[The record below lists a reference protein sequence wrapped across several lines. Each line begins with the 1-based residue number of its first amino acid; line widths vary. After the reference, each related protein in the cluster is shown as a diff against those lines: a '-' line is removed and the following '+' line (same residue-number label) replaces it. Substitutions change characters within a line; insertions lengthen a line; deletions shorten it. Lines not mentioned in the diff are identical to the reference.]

1 MATYKVKSGDTLMD
15 VCYNTTGSLR
25 AINDIMNANG
35 FDTYTP
41 QLEAGRIIEVPDV
54 VYNSEAVSVAD
65 ARPFNSASLPFDNL
79 NTQMEQ
85 LEFMLGDV
93 GSIIY
98 TFDGSKI
105 AGKYLSLNANN
116 TNEGYVN
123 WGDGTPVEYI
133 KTDGLFGHNYA
144 AGTTGEVVVT
154 FLGTSQYF
162 GNVLR
167 DSGLEVFKEA
177 LIKVDLT
184 NADAACPSGMWNNGF
199 YKCVYLTEVV
209 GSFTG
214 KPNIKSCNS
223 MFMNCWRLASVPPQM
238 FRGCPRLDDAGLCFM
253 FTNLISTGD
262 YMFADCPKLRDVHQA
277 FSTTRIPSAVGAFQ
291 NCPTLT
297 SLVNLFTDC
306 NSLTDVTDVF
316 KGCANVQLALRVF
329 QNCAVLN
336 PPVNVFDD
344 CKKAYSFKECYNNLP
359 AATNESPYTV
369 VNGQKVHL
377 WERTPELGFALP
389 IQYDFCFT
397 NSPHFADYA
406 NIPEAWGGPP
416 KTENNVKLRC
426 WPMMAQIVADP
437 TTMMGVVYLNGEIL
451 GYNVVEKDT
460 SNRLVMDLPL
470 PTAITSVAGL
480 YVVFYSEDDAIIGG
494 SLALAD
500 NVAAPTE
507 GAIYETYYNAGYGD
521 NLPSIY
527 PVFAPNNDLTPG
539 IINSYF
545 QPTYNVHIPSL
556 GDFEV
561 LGSEDVSDAV
571 EITLQITE
579 LGWSYYLS
587 SGSDLWINMQQKL
600 ETEHGISLSALDE
613 DGCTLTLSVAI
624 EGYVMTAPTIE
635 FNTMRGSIMPIL
647 DFTYVPP
654 PITKRTVTAV
664 IYSHDIPHGKVAS
677 GTLRYLD
684 SNGTYQELSFT
695 NAAGL
700 DPIRVPI
707 TEATVAK
714 FTLSLKNV
722 VISTGG
728 ECASVG
734 YVIAAGT
741 TDIDRAFYPDP
752 I

>member
-54 VYNSEAVSVAD
+54 VYNSEAVEVANN
-65 ARPFNSASLPFDNL
+65 RPFNSVSIPYSDLQK
-79 NTQMEQ
+79 QMEM

-116 TNEGYVN
+116 NNEVYVN

-133 KTDGLFGHNYA
+133 KNNAPFGHNYA
-144 AGTTGEVVVT
+144 AGITGEIVVT
-154 FLGTSQYF
+154 FVGTSGQF
-162 GNVLR
+162 FLGGKDNDQR
-167 DSGLEVFKEA
+167 TFKEA

-184 NADAACPSGMWNNGF
+184 DADAACPSGRWNNAF
-199 YKCVYLTEVV
+199 FKCWYLTEVV
-209 GSFTG
+209 GSFAG
-214 KPNIKSCNS
+214 KPNILTCNA
-223 MFMNCWRLASVPPQM
+223 MFMNCWRLASVPLQM
-238 FRGCPRLDDAGLCFM
+238 FRGCPRLDDAGSCFQVAY
-253 FTNLISTGD
+253 LIPPVD
-262 YMFADCPKLRDVHQA
+262 YMFADCLKLRDVHQA
-277 FSTTRIPSAVGAFQ
+277 FSGARIRSAVGAFQ

-297 SLVNLFTDC
+297 SVVNLFTDC
-306 NSLTDVTDVF
+306 KSLTDVTDIF
-316 KGCANVQLALRVF
+316 KGCTNIKRASRVF
-329 QNCAVLN
+329 RDCAVLN

-344 CKKAYSFKECYNNLP
+344 CKKIYDFKEGLNNLP

-369 VNGQKVHL
+369 VNGQKIHL

-389 IQYDFCFT
+389 TQYDLCFT
-397 NSPHFADYA
+397 DSPNFADYA

-426 WPMMAQIVADP
+426 WPMMAKIVADP
-437 TTMMGVVYLNGEIL
+437 TTMVCVVYLNGDIL

-460 SNRLVMDLPL
+460 SGRLVVNLQL
-470 PTAITSVAGL
+470 PTSITSVAGL
-480 YVVFYSEDDAIIGG
+480 YVVFYSESDAIIGG
-494 SLALAD
+494 SMALGD

-521 NLPSIY
+521 NQPSIY

-561 LGSEDVSDAV
+561 VGSEDVADVV

-587 SGSDLWINMQQKL
+587 SGSDLWIDMQQKL
-600 ETEHGISLSALDE
+600 ETEHGIDLSALAE
-613 DGCTLTLSVAI
+613 EGCTLALSVAI
-624 EGYVMTAPTIE
+624 EGYVLTAPAIK

-647 DFTYVPP
+647 DFTYVP
-654 PITKRTVTAV
+654 
-664 IYSHDIPHGKVAS
+664 
-677 GTLRYLD
+677 
-684 SNGTYQELSFT
+684 
-695 NAAGL
+695 
-700 DPIRVPI
+700 
-707 TEATVAK
+707 
-714 FTLSLKNV
+714 
-722 VISTGG
+722 
-728 ECASVG
+728 
-734 YVIAAGT
+734 
-741 TDIDRAFYPDP
+741 
-752 I
+752 

>member
-79 NTQMEQ
+79 SMQMEQ
-85 LEFMLGDV
+85 LEFMLVNV

-116 TNEGYVN
+116 NNEGCVN

-133 KTDGLFGHNYA
+133 KNNATFGHNYA
-144 AGTTGEVVVT
+144 AGITGEIVVT
-154 FLGTSQYF
+154 FAGTSGQF
-162 GNVLR
+162 FLGPKDDDQR
-167 DSGLEVFKEA
+167 TFKEA

-184 NADAACPSGMWNNGF
+184 NADAACPSGLWHNAF
-199 YKCVYLTEVV
+199 FKCWYLTEVV
-209 GSFTG
+209 GSFAG
-214 KPNIKSCNS
+214 KPNILTCNA

-238 FRGCPRLDDAGLCFM
+238 FRGCPRLDDAGSCFQVAY
-253 FTNLISTGD
+253 LIPPGD
-262 YMFADCPKLRDVHQA
+262 YMFADCLKLRDVQYA
-277 FSTTRIPSAVGAFQ
+277 FSGAFIRSAVGAFQ

-297 SLVNLFTDC
+297 SVVNLFTDC
-306 NSLTDVTDVF
+306 KSLTDVTDIF
-316 KGCANVQLALRVF
+316 KGCTNIQLASRVF
-329 QNCAVLN
+329 RNCAVLN

-344 CKKAYSFKECYNNLP
+344 CKKIYAFKEGLNNLP

-369 VNGQKVHL
+369 VNGQKIHL

-389 IQYDFCFT
+389 TQYDLCFT
-397 NSPHFADYA
+397 DSPNFADYP

-426 WPMMAQIVADP
+426 WPMMAKIVADP
-437 TTMMGVVYLNGEIL
+437 TTMAGIVYLNGEIL
-451 GYNVVEKDT
+451 GYNIVEKDT
-460 SNRLVMDLPL
+460 SGRLVVNLPL
-470 PTAITSVAGL
+470 PTSITSVAGL
-480 YVVFYSEDDAIIGG
+480 YVVFYSEDDAVIGG

-507 GAIYETYYNAGYGD
+507 GAVYETYYNASYGN

-539 IINSYF
+539 IINAYF

-556 GDFEV
+556 GGFEV
-561 LGSEDVSDAV
+561 VGSENVADAV

-587 SGSDLWINMQQKL
+587 SGSDLWIDMQQKL
-600 ETEHGISLSALDE
+600 ETEHGISLSALAE
-613 DGCTLTLSVAI
+613 EGCTLALSVAI
-624 EGYVMTAPTIE
+624 EGYVLTAPAIK

-647 DFTYVPP
+647 DFTYVP
-654 PITKRTVTAV
+654 
-664 IYSHDIPHGKVAS
+664 
-677 GTLRYLD
+677 
-684 SNGTYQELSFT
+684 
-695 NAAGL
+695 
-700 DPIRVPI
+700 
-707 TEATVAK
+707 
-714 FTLSLKNV
+714 
-722 VISTGG
+722 
-728 ECASVG
+728 
-734 YVIAAGT
+734 
-741 TDIDRAFYPDP
+741 
-752 I
+752 

>member
-79 NTQMEQ
+79 SMRMEQ

-98 TFDGSKI
+98 TFDGSKL
-105 AGKYLSLNANN
+105 AGKSLKLNAKSDIDA
-116 TNEGYVN
+116 YIN
-123 WGDGTPVEYI
+123 WGDGTPLERV
-133 KTDGLFGHNYA
+133 KQTDPPTHNYA
-144 AGTTGEVVVT
+144 AGTKGEIVVT
-154 FLGTSQYF
+154 FTGTSGGGF
-162 GNVLR
+162 AIALNATKT
-167 DSGLEVFKEA
+167 VFQEA
-177 LIKVDLT
+177 LLKVDLT
-184 NADAACPSGMWNNGF
+184 NADAACPNGNWIGGF
-199 YKCVYLTEVV
+199 FSCTYLTNVV
-209 GSFTG
+209 GSFAG
-214 KPNIKSCNS
+214 KPNIKNINS
-223 MFMNCWRLASVPPQM
+223 IFSSTWRLVDIPPQM
-238 FRGCPRLDDAGLCFM
+238 FRGCP
-253 FTNLISTGD
+253 NLKDVTAAFIYSRRIRNVD
-262 YMFADCPKLRDVHQA
+262 YIFADCPKLIEVPQA
-277 FSTTRIPSAVGAFQ
+277 LAFMNILSAVSAFE
-291 NCPTLT
+291 NCT
-297 SLVNLFTDC
+297 SIKSVPDLFANC
-306 NSLTDVTDVF
+306 EKLTDVTNVF
-316 KGCANVQLALRVF
+316 KGCTNIELAPRVF

-344 CKKAYSFKECYNNLP
+344 CKKAYNFNKCYNNLP

-369 VNGQKVHL
+369 VNGQKIHL

-389 IQYDFCFT
+389 TQYDLCFAD
-397 NSPHFADYA
+397 SPNFADYA

-437 TTMMGVVYLNGEIL
+437 TTMVGVVYLNGEIL

-460 SNRLVMDLPL
+460 SGRLVVNLQI
-470 PTAITSVAGL
+470 PTSITSVAGL
-480 YVVFYSEDDAIIGG
+480 YVVFYSERDAIIGG
-494 SLALAD
+494 SMALGD

-521 NLPSIY
+521 NQPSIY

-539 IINSYF
+539 IINSHF
-545 QPTYNVHIPSL
+545 QPTYNVHIPSR

-561 LGSEDVSDAV
+561 VGSDNVADVV

-587 SGSDLWINMQQKL
+587 SGSSLWIDMQQKL
-600 ETEHGISLSALDE
+600 EIDHGIDISALAE
-613 DGCTLTLSVAI
+613 EGCTLALSVAL
-624 EGYVMTAPTIE
+624 ENYVMTAPAIE

-647 DFTYVPP
+647 DFTYVP
-654 PITKRTVTAV
+654 
-664 IYSHDIPHGKVAS
+664 
-677 GTLRYLD
+677 
-684 SNGTYQELSFT
+684 
-695 NAAGL
+695 
-700 DPIRVPI
+700 
-707 TEATVAK
+707 
-714 FTLSLKNV
+714 
-722 VISTGG
+722 
-728 ECASVG
+728 
-734 YVIAAGT
+734 
-741 TDIDRAFYPDP
+741 
-752 I
+752 

>member
-79 NTQMEQ
+79 NQQMEQ
-85 LEFMLGDV
+85 LEFMLGDF

-98 TFDGSKI
+98 TFDGSKL
-105 AGKYLSLNANN
+105 AGKSLKLNANSDIDA
-116 TNEGYVN
+116 YIS
-123 WGDGTPVEYI
+123 WGDGTPLERV
-133 KTDGLFGHNYA
+133 KQTDPPTHNYA
-144 AGTTGEVVVT
+144 AGTKGEIVVT
-154 FLGTSQYF
+154 FTGTSGGGF
-162 GNVLR
+162 GIAFNTAT
-167 DSGLEVFKEA
+167 VFQEA
-177 LIKVDLT
+177 LLKVDLT
-184 NADAACPSGMWNNGF
+184 NADAACPNGNWVGGF
-199 YKCVYLTEVV
+199 FSCVYLTNVV
-209 GSFTG
+209 GSFAG
-214 KPNIKSCNS
+214 KPNIKNINYAFSS
-223 MFMNCWRLASVPPQM
+223 TWRLVDIPPQM
-238 FRGCPRLDDAGLCFM
+238 FRGCPNLKDVTAAFM
-253 FTNLISTGD
+253 YSRRIRNVD
-262 YMFADCPKLRDVHQA
+262 YIFADCPKLIEVQQA
-277 FSTTRIPSAVGAFQ
+277 LAFMNILSAVSAFE
-291 NCPTLT
+291 NCT
-297 SLVNLFTDC
+297 SIKSVPDLFTKC
-306 NSLTDVTDVF
+306 EKLTDVTNVF
-316 KGCANVQLALRVF
+316 KGCTNIELAPRVF

-344 CKKAYSFKECYNNLP
+344 CKKAYNFNKCYNNLP

-369 VNGQKVHL
+369 VNGQKIHL

-389 IQYDFCFT
+389 TQYDLCFAD
-397 NSPHFADYA
+397 SPNFADYA

-437 TTMMGVVYLNGEIL
+437 TTMVGVVYLNGEIL

-460 SNRLVMDLPL
+460 SGRLVVNLQI
-470 PTAITSVAGL
+470 PTSITSVAGL
-480 YVVFYSEDDAIIGG
+480 YVVFYSERDAIIGG
-494 SLALAD
+494 SMALGD

-521 NLPSIY
+521 NQPSIY

-539 IINSYF
+539 IINSHF

-561 LGSEDVSDAV
+561 VGSDNVADAV

-587 SGSDLWINMQQKL
+587 SGSSLWIDMQQKL
-600 ETEHGISLSALDE
+600 NLDHGIDLSALAE
-613 DGCTLTLSVAI
+613 EGCTLALSVAI
-624 EGYVMTAPTIE
+624 ENYVMTAPAIE

-647 DFTYVPP
+647 DFTYVP
-654 PITKRTVTAV
+654 
-664 IYSHDIPHGKVAS
+664 
-677 GTLRYLD
+677 
-684 SNGTYQELSFT
+684 
-695 NAAGL
+695 
-700 DPIRVPI
+700 
-707 TEATVAK
+707 
-714 FTLSLKNV
+714 
-722 VISTGG
+722 
-728 ECASVG
+728 
-734 YVIAAGT
+734 
-741 TDIDRAFYPDP
+741 
-752 I
+752 

>member
-1 MATYKVKSGDTLMD
+1 MD

-79 NTQMEQ
+79 STQMEQ

-105 AGKYLSLNANN
+105 AGKHLSLNADKN
-116 TNEGYVN
+116 NEGYVN

-154 FLGTSQYF
+154 FLGTSQHF
-162 GNVLR
+162 GNVLQ
-167 DSGLEVFKEA
+167 DSGLELLREA

-209 GSFTG
+209 GSFAG
-214 KPNIKSCNS
+214 KPNIKNCNA
-223 MFMNCWRLASVPPQM
+223 MFMNCWRLASIPPQM
-238 FRGCPRLDDAGLCFM
+238 FRGCP
-253 FTNLISTGD
+253 NLTEVTSAFELSYNIPNAD
-262 YMFADCPKLRDVHQA
+262 YMFADCPKLTQA
-277 FSTTRIPSAVGAFQ
+277 AYVFSHVTFPSAVSAFE
-291 NCPTLT
+291 NCTALK
-297 SLVNLFTDC
+297 SVVNLFVNC
-306 NSLTDVTDVF
+306 RLLTDVTNVF
-316 KGCANVQLALRVF
+316 KGCTNIQLALRVF

-397 NSPHFADYA
+397 NSPNFADYA

-437 TTMMGVVYLNGEIL
+437 TTMVGVVYLNGEIL

-460 SNRLVMDLPL
+460 SNRLVIDLSL

-480 YVVFYSEDDAIIGG
+480 YVVFYSENDAIIGG

-507 GAIYETYYNAGYGD
+507 GAIYETYYNAGHGD

-561 LGSEDVSDAV
+561 VGSESVSDAV

-587 SGSDLWINMQQKL
+587 SGSDLWIDMQQKL
-600 ETEHGISLSALDE
+600 ETEHSIPLSALAE

-624 EGYVMTAPTIE
+624 EGYVMTAPAIE
-635 FNTMRGSIMPIL
+635 VNTMRGSIMPIL
-647 DFTYVPP
+647 DFTYVP
-654 PITKRTVTAV
+654 
-664 IYSHDIPHGKVAS
+664 
-677 GTLRYLD
+677 
-684 SNGTYQELSFT
+684 
-695 NAAGL
+695 
-700 DPIRVPI
+700 
-707 TEATVAK
+707 
-714 FTLSLKNV
+714 
-722 VISTGG
+722 
-728 ECASVG
+728 
-734 YVIAAGT
+734 
-741 TDIDRAFYPDP
+741 
-752 I
+752 

>member
-79 NTQMEQ
+79 NQQMEQ

-98 TFDGSKI
+98 TFDGSKL
-105 AGKYLSLNANN
+105 AGNSLKLNAKSDIDA
-116 TNEGYVN
+116 YIS
-123 WGDGTPVEYI
+123 WGDGTPLERV
-133 KTDGLFGHNYA
+133 KQTDPPTHNYA
-144 AGTTGEVVVT
+144 AGTKGEIVVT
-154 FLGTSQYF
+154 FTGTSGGGF
-162 GNVLR
+162 EMTLNATR
-167 DSGLEVFKEA
+167 TVFQEA
-177 LIKVDLT
+177 LLKVDLT
-184 NADAACPSGMWNNGF
+184 NADAACPNGNWF
-199 YKCVYLTEVV
+199 GGFLSCIYLTNVV
-209 GSFTG
+209 GSFAG
-214 KPNIKSCNS
+214 KPNIKTANS
-223 MFMNCWRLASVPPQM
+223 MFISTWRLNTIPPQM
-238 FRGCPRLDDAGLCFM
+238 FRGCP
-253 FTNLISTGD
+253 NLEDVTSAFGFSYNIPNAD
-262 YMFADCPKLRDVHQA
+262 YMFADCPKLIEATQVFVSVR
-277 FSTTRIPSAVGAFQ
+277 FTSAVSAFE
-291 NCPTLT
+291 NCT
-297 SLVNLFTDC
+297 SLKSVSNLFFRCDR
-306 NSLTDVTDVF
+306 LTDVTNVF
-316 KGCANVQLALRVF
+316 KGCTNIKHAARVF
-329 QNCAVLN
+329 QDCAVLN

-344 CKKAYSFKECYNNLP
+344 CKKIYVFKEGLNNLP

-389 IQYDFCFT
+389 TQYDFCFT
-397 NSPHFADYA
+397 DSPNFADYA

-426 WPMMAQIVADP
+426 WPMMAQIVAD
-437 TTMMGVVYLNGEIL
+437 TTPIAGIVYLNGEIL
-451 GYNVVEKDT
+451 GYNIVEKDT
-460 SNRLVMDLPL
+460 SGRLVVNLPI
-470 PTAITSVAGL
+470 PTSITSVAGL
-480 YVVFYSEDDAIIGG
+480 YVVFYSESDAIIGG
-494 SLALAD
+494 SMALGD

-521 NLPSIY
+521 NQPSIY

-545 QPTYNVHIPSL
+545 QPTYNVHIPSM

-561 LGSEDVSDAV
+561 LGSEDVSDTV

-587 SGSDLWINMQQKL
+587 SGSDLWIDMQQKL
-600 ETEHGISLSALDE
+600 KTEHGIPLSALDE

-624 EGYVMTAPTIE
+624 ENYVMTAPAIE

-647 DFTYVPP
+647 DFTYVP
-654 PITKRTVTAV
+654 
-664 IYSHDIPHGKVAS
+664 
-677 GTLRYLD
+677 
-684 SNGTYQELSFT
+684 
-695 NAAGL
+695 
-700 DPIRVPI
+700 
-707 TEATVAK
+707 
-714 FTLSLKNV
+714 
-722 VISTGG
+722 
-728 ECASVG
+728 
-734 YVIAAGT
+734 
-741 TDIDRAFYPDP
+741 
-752 I
+752 

>member
-1 MATYKVKSGDTLMD
+1 MD

-79 NTQMEQ
+79 NQQMEQ
-85 LEFMLGDV
+85 LEFMLGDI

-105 AGKYLSLNANN
+105 AGKYLSLNADKD
-116 TNEGYVN
+116 NEGYVN
-123 WGDGTPVEYI
+123 WGDGTPIEHI

-154 FLGTSQYF
+154 FIGTSQHF
-162 GNVLR
+162 GSVLS
-167 DSGLEVFKEA
+167 DDGLKVFKEA

-184 NADAACPSGMWNNGF
+184 NADEACPSGMWNNGF
-199 YKCVYLTEVV
+199 YGCICLTEVV
-209 GSFTG
+209 GSFAG
-214 KPNIKSCNS
+214 KPNIKNCNA
-223 MFMNCWRLASVPPQM
+223 MFMNCWRLASIPPQM
-238 FRGCPRLDDAGLCFM
+238 FRGCPLLNNAGSCFQVAY
-253 FTNLISTGD
+253 LIPTGD
-262 YMFADCPKLRDVHQA
+262 YMFADCPKLMDVHQA
-277 FSTTRIPSAVGAFQ
+277 FSGARIRSAVGAFQ

-297 SLVNLFTDC
+297 SVVNLFTDC
-306 NSLTDVTDVF
+306 KSLTDVTDVL
-316 KGCANVQLALRVF
+316 KGCANIQLALRVF
-329 QNCAVLN
+329 QNCVVLN

-397 NSPHFADYA
+397 DSPNFADYA

-416 KTENNVKLRC
+416 KTENNVKIRC

-437 TTMMGVVYLNGEIL
+437 TTMIGVVYLNGEIL

-460 SNRLVMDLPL
+460 SNRLVIDLPL

-561 LGSEDVSDAV
+561 LGSEDVSDVV

-587 SGSDLWINMQQKL
+587 SGSSLWIDMQQKL
-600 ETEHGISLSALDE
+600 EIDHGIDLSALAE
-613 DGCTLTLSVAI
+613 EGCTLALSVAI
-624 EGYVMTAPTIE
+624 ENYVMTAPAIE

-647 DFTYVPP
+647 DFTYVP
-654 PITKRTVTAV
+654 
-664 IYSHDIPHGKVAS
+664 
-677 GTLRYLD
+677 
-684 SNGTYQELSFT
+684 
-695 NAAGL
+695 
-700 DPIRVPI
+700 
-707 TEATVAK
+707 
-714 FTLSLKNV
+714 
-722 VISTGG
+722 
-728 ECASVG
+728 
-734 YVIAAGT
+734 
-741 TDIDRAFYPDP
+741 
-752 I
+752 

>member
-79 NTQMEQ
+79 SMQMEQ

-105 AGKYLSLNANN
+105 AGKYLSLNADNN
-116 TNEGYVN
+116 NEGYVN

-154 FLGTSQYF
+154 FLGTSQHF
-162 GNVLR
+162 GNVLQ
-167 DSGLEVFKEA
+167 DSGLNVFKEA

-184 NADAACPSGMWNNGF
+184 NADAACPSGRWNNGF

-209 GSFTG
+209 GSFAG
-214 KPNIKSCNS
+214 KPNIKICNA
-223 MFMNCWRLASVPPQM
+223 MFMNCWLLASIPPQM
-238 FRGCPRLDDAGLCFM
+238 FRGCPRLYDAASCFE
-253 FTNLISTGD
+253 FSYQIQNVD
-262 YMFADCPKLRDVHQA
+262 YLFADCPKLIEASKV
-277 FSTTRIPSAVGAFQ
+277 FSYSNIPSAVSAFE
-291 NCPTLT
+291 NCA
-297 SLVNLFTDC
+297 SLKSVVNLFANC
-306 NSLTDVTDVF
+306 KLLTDVTNVF
-316 KGCANVQLALRVF
+316 KGCTNIQLALRVF

-344 CKKAYSFKECYNNLP
+344 CKKAYNFKECYNNLP
-359 AATNESPYTV
+359 AATNESPYTL

-397 NSPHFADYA
+397 NSPNFADYA

-437 TTMMGVVYLNGEIL
+437 TTMVGVVYLNGEIL

-460 SNRLVMDLPL
+460 SNRLVIDLPL

-500 NVAAPTE
+500 NGAEPTE

-521 NLPSIY
+521 NQPSIY

-561 LGSEDVSDAV
+561 VGSESVSDAV

-579 LGWSYYLS
+579 LGWSYYI
-587 SGSDLWINMQQKL
+587 SGSDLWIDMQQKL
-600 ETEHGISLSALDE
+600 ETEHGIPLSALAE

-624 EGYVMTAPTIE
+624 ENYVMTAPAIE

-647 DFTYVPP
+647 DFTYVP
-654 PITKRTVTAV
+654 
-664 IYSHDIPHGKVAS
+664 
-677 GTLRYLD
+677 
-684 SNGTYQELSFT
+684 
-695 NAAGL
+695 
-700 DPIRVPI
+700 
-707 TEATVAK
+707 
-714 FTLSLKNV
+714 
-722 VISTGG
+722 
-728 ECASVG
+728 
-734 YVIAAGT
+734 
-741 TDIDRAFYPDP
+741 
-752 I
+752 

>member
-79 NTQMEQ
+79 NNQMEQ

-116 TNEGYVN
+116 ANEGYVN

-154 FLGTSQYF
+154 FLGTSQHF
-162 GNVLR
+162 GNVLQ

-184 NADAACPSGMWNNGF
+184 NADAACPSGIWNNGF
-199 YKCVYLTEVV
+199 FKCVYLTEVV
-209 GSFTG
+209 GSFAG
-214 KPNIKSCNS
+214 KPNIKTCNA
-223 MFMNCWRLASVPPQM
+223 MFMNCWRLASIPPQM
-238 FRGCPRLDDAGLCFM
+238 FRGCPQLDDAGSCFQVAY
-253 FTNLISTGD
+253 LIPTGD
-262 YMFADCPKLRDVHQA
+262 YMFADCPKLRDVHQV
-277 FSTTRIPSAVGAFQ
+277 FSGARIRSAVGAFQ

-297 SLVNLFTDC
+297 SVVNLFTDC
-306 NSLTDVTDVF
+306 KSLTDVTDVF
-316 KGCANVQLALRVF
+316 KGCANIGLALRVF

-397 NSPHFADYA
+397 DSPTFADYA

-426 WPMMAQIVADP
+426 WPMMAKIVADT
-437 TTMMGVVYLNGEIL
+437 TTMAGAVYLNGEIL

-460 SNRLVMDLPL
+460 SDRLVVNLPL
-470 PTAITSVAGL
+470 PTSITSVAGL
-480 YVVFYSEDDAIIGG
+480 YVVFYSENDAVIGG
-494 SLALAD
+494 SMALGD

-539 IINSYF
+539 IINTYF

-561 LGSEDVSDAV
+561 VGSESVSDAV
-571 EITLQITE
+571 EIALQITE

-587 SGSDLWINMQQKL
+587 SGSDLWIDMQQKL
-600 ETEHGISLSALDE
+600 ATEHGISLSALAE

-624 EGYVMTAPTIE
+624 ENYVMTAPAIE

-647 DFTYVPP
+647 DFTV
-654 PITKRTVTAV
+654 RTL
-664 IYSHDIPHGKVAS
+664 I
-677 GTLRYLD
+677 
-684 SNGTYQELSFT
+684 
-695 NAAGL
+695 
-700 DPIRVPI
+700 
-707 TEATVAK
+707 
-714 FTLSLKNV
+714 
-722 VISTGG
+722 
-728 ECASVG
+728 
-734 YVIAAGT
+734 
-741 TDIDRAFYPDP
+741 
-752 I
+752 

>member
-79 NTQMEQ
+79 NQQMEQ
-85 LEFMLGDV
+85 LEFMLDDV

-98 TFDGSKI
+98 TFDGSKL
-105 AGKYLSLNANN
+105 AGKSLKLNAKSDIDA
-116 TNEGYVN
+116 YIS
-123 WGDGTPVEYI
+123 WGDGTPLERV
-133 KTDGLFGHNYA
+133 KQTDPPTHNYA
-144 AGTTGEVVVT
+144 AGTKGEIVVT
-154 FLGTSQYF
+154 FTGTSGGGF
-162 GNVLR
+162 GMEFNATKT
-167 DSGLEVFKEA
+167 VFQEA
-177 LIKVDLT
+177 LLKVDLT
-184 NADAACPSGMWNNGF
+184 NADAACPNGNWVGGF
-199 YKCVYLTEVV
+199 LSCVYLTNVV
-209 GSFTG
+209 GSFAG
-214 KPNIKSCNS
+214 KPNIKNINS
-223 MFMNCWRLASVPPQM
+223 IFSSTWRLADIPPQM
-238 FRGCPRLDDAGLCFM
+238 FRGCP
-253 FTNLISTGD
+253 NLKDVTAAFVYSRRIQNVD
-262 YMFADCPKLRDVHQA
+262 YMFADCPKLIEAPQA
-277 FSTTRIPSAVGAFQ
+277 LAYMNITSAVSAFE
-291 NCPTLT
+291 NCT
-297 SLVNLFTDC
+297 SLKSVVDLFASC
-306 NSLTDVTDVF
+306 GRLTDVTNVV
-316 KGCANVQLALRVF
+316 KGCTNIQFALRVF
-329 QNCAVLN
+329 KNCAVLN

-344 CKKAYSFKECYNNLP
+344 CKKAYNFNECYNSLP

-389 IQYDFCFT
+389 TQYDFCFT
-397 NSPHFADYA
+397 DSPNFADYA

-426 WPMMAQIVADP
+426 WPMMAQIVAD
-437 TTMMGVVYLNGEIL
+437 TTPIAGIVYLNGEIL
-451 GYNVVEKDT
+451 GYNIVEKDT
-460 SNRLVMDLPL
+460 SGRLVVNLPI
-470 PTAITSVAGL
+470 PTSITSVAGL

-521 NLPSIY
+521 NQPSIY

-539 IINSYF
+539 IINSHF

-561 LGSEDVSDAV
+561 VGSDNVADVV

-587 SGSDLWINMQQKL
+587 SGSSLWIDMQQKL
-600 ETEHGISLSALDE
+600 ETDHGIDLSALAE
-613 DGCTLTLSVAI
+613 EGCTLALSVAI
-624 EGYVMTAPTIE
+624 EGYVLTAPAIK

-647 DFTYVPP
+647 DFTYVP
-654 PITKRTVTAV
+654 
-664 IYSHDIPHGKVAS
+664 
-677 GTLRYLD
+677 
-684 SNGTYQELSFT
+684 
-695 NAAGL
+695 
-700 DPIRVPI
+700 
-707 TEATVAK
+707 
-714 FTLSLKNV
+714 
-722 VISTGG
+722 
-728 ECASVG
+728 
-734 YVIAAGT
+734 
-741 TDIDRAFYPDP
+741 
-752 I
+752 

>member
-79 NTQMEQ
+79 NKQMEQ

-123 WGDGTPVEYI
+123 WGDGTPEEYI

-144 AGTTGEVVVT
+144 AGITGEIVVT
-154 FLGTSQYF
+154 FVGTSGQF
-162 GNVLR
+162 FLGVKDDDQR
-167 DSGLEVFKEA
+167 TFKEA

-184 NADAACPSGMWNNGF
+184 NADAACPSGRWNNAF
-199 YKCVYLTEVV
+199 FKCWYLTEVV
-209 GSFTG
+209 GSFAG
-214 KPNIKSCNS
+214 KPNLLTCNA

-238 FRGCPRLDDAGLCFM
+238 FRGCPRLDDAGSCFQWAY
-253 FTNLISTGD
+253 LIPPGD
-262 YMFADCPKLRDVHQA
+262 YMFADCLKLRDVQQA
-277 FSTTRIPSAVGAFQ
+277 FSGARIRSAVGAFQ

-297 SLVNLFTDC
+297 SVVNLFTEC
-306 NSLTDVTDVF
+306 KSLTDVTDIF
-316 KGCANVQLALRVF
+316 KGCTNIKCASRVF
-329 QNCAVLN
+329 RNCAVLN

-344 CKKAYSFKECYNNLP
+344 CKKIYAFKEGLNNLP

-369 VNGQKVHL
+369 VNGQKIHL

-389 IQYDFCFT
+389 TQYDLCFT
-397 NSPHFADYA
+397 DSPNFADYP
-406 NIPEAWGGPP
+406 NIPETWGGPP

-426 WPMMAQIVADP
+426 WPMMAKIVADP
-437 TTMMGVVYLNGEIL
+437 TTMVGVVYLNDEIL

-460 SNRLVMDLPL
+460 SDGLVIDLQL

-480 YVVFYSEDDAIIGG
+480 YVVFYSENDAIIGG

-507 GAIYETYYNAGYGD
+507 GDVYETYYNAGYGD

-539 IINSYF
+539 IINTYF

-561 LGSEDVSDAV
+561 VGSESVADAV
-571 EITLQITE
+571 EITLPITE

-587 SGSDLWINMQQKL
+587 SGSDLWIDMQQKL
-600 ETEHGISLSALDE
+600 EIDHGIALSALAE
-613 DGCTLTLSVAI
+613 EGCTLALSVAI
-624 EGYVMTAPTIE
+624 EGYVLTAPAIK

-647 DFTYVPP
+647 DFTYVP
-654 PITKRTVTAV
+654 
-664 IYSHDIPHGKVAS
+664 
-677 GTLRYLD
+677 
-684 SNGTYQELSFT
+684 
-695 NAAGL
+695 
-700 DPIRVPI
+700 
-707 TEATVAK
+707 
-714 FTLSLKNV
+714 
-722 VISTGG
+722 
-728 ECASVG
+728 
-734 YVIAAGT
+734 
-741 TDIDRAFYPDP
+741 
-752 I
+752 

>member
-79 NTQMEQ
+79 SMQMEQ
-85 LEFMLGDV
+85 LEFMSGDV

-105 AGKYLSLNANN
+105 AGKYLSLNADN

-154 FLGTSQYF
+154 FLGTSQHF

-167 DSGLEVFKEA
+167 DPSLEVFKEA

-199 YKCVYLTEVV
+199 YMCVYLTEVV
-209 GSFTG
+209 GSFAG
-214 KPNIKSCNS
+214 KPNIKDCNA
-223 MFMNCWRLASVPPQM
+223 MFMNCWRLASVPLQM
-238 FRGCPRLDDAGLCFM
+238 FRGCPRLDDAGSCFQ
-253 FTNLISTGD
+253 FAYLIPPGD
-262 YMFADCPKLRDVHQA
+262 YMFADCPKLMDVHQV
-277 FSTTRIPSAVGAFQ
+277 FSSARIRSAAGAFQ

-297 SLVNLFTDC
+297 SVVNLFADC
-306 NSLTDVTDVF
+306 KSLTDVTNVF
-316 KGCANVQLALRVF
+316 KGCTNIKRASRVF

-344 CKKAYSFKECYNNLP
+344 CKKIYDFKEGLNNLP

-377 WERTPELGFALP
+377 WERTAELGFTVP
-389 IQYDFCFT
+389 QTYDHCFSD
-397 NSPHFADYA
+397 SPNFADYA

-426 WPMMAQIVADP
+426 WPMMTQIVADP
-437 TTMMGVVYLNGEIL
+437 TTMAGVVYLNGEIL

-460 SNRLVMDLPL
+460 SDRLVIDLSL

-480 YVVFYSEDDAIIGG
+480 YVVFYSENDATIGG
-494 SLALAD
+494 SMALGD

-521 NLPSIY
+521 NLPSIS

-561 LGSEDVSDAV
+561 VGSESVANSV

-587 SGSDLWINMQQKL
+587 SGSDLWIDMQQKL
-600 ETEHGISLSALDE
+600 EIDHGIALSALAE
-613 DGCTLTLSVAI
+613 EGCTLALSVAI
-624 EGYVMTAPTIE
+624 EGYVLTAPAIK

-647 DFTYVPP
+647 DFTYVP
-654 PITKRTVTAV
+654 
-664 IYSHDIPHGKVAS
+664 
-677 GTLRYLD
+677 
-684 SNGTYQELSFT
+684 
-695 NAAGL
+695 
-700 DPIRVPI
+700 
-707 TEATVAK
+707 
-714 FTLSLKNV
+714 
-722 VISTGG
+722 
-728 ECASVG
+728 
-734 YVIAAGT
+734 
-741 TDIDRAFYPDP
+741 
-752 I
+752 

>member
-79 NTQMEQ
+79 NQQMEQ

-98 TFDGSKI
+98 TFDGSKL
-105 AGKYLSLNANN
+105 AGKSLKLNAKSDIDA
-116 TNEGYVN
+116 YIS
-123 WGDGTPVEYI
+123 WGDGTPLERV
-133 KTDGLFGHNYA
+133 KQTDPPTHNYA
-144 AGTTGEVVVT
+144 AGTKGEIVVT
-154 FLGTSQYF
+154 FTGTSGGGF
-162 GNVLR
+162 GIALNVT
-167 DSGLEVFKEA
+167 ETVFQEA
-177 LIKVDLT
+177 LLKVDLT
-184 NADAACPSGMWNNGF
+184 NADAACPNGDWAGGF
-199 YKCVYLTEVV
+199 FSCVYLTNIV
-209 GSFTG
+209 GSFAG
-214 KPNIKSCNS
+214 KPNVKNIYYAFSS
-223 MFMNCWRLASVPPQM
+223 TLRLDDIPPQM
-238 FRGCPRLDDAGLCFM
+238 FRGCP
-253 FTNLISTGD
+253 NLEDVTAAFIYSLRIRNVD
-262 YMFADCPKLRDVHQA
+262 YIFADCPKLIEVRMA
-277 FSTTRIPSAVGAFQ
+277 LAYMNTLSAVSAFE
-291 NCPTLT
+291 NCT
-297 SLVNLFTDC
+297 SIKSVPDLFAKC
-306 NSLTDVTDVF
+306 EKLTDVTNVF
-316 KGCANVQLALRVF
+316 KGCTNIELAPRVF

-344 CKKAYSFKECYNNLP
+344 CKKAYNFNKCYNNLP

-369 VNGQKVHL
+369 VNGQKIHL

-389 IQYDFCFT
+389 TQYDLCFAD
-397 NSPHFADYA
+397 SPNFADYA

-416 KTENNVKLRC
+416 KTGNNVKLRC

-437 TTMMGVVYLNGEIL
+437 TTMAGVVYLNGEIL

-460 SNRLVMDLPL
+460 SGRLVVNLPI
-470 PTAITSVAGL
+470 PTSITSVAGL
-480 YVVFYSEDDAIIGG
+480 YVVFYSESDAIIGG
-494 SLALAD
+494 SMALGD

-521 NLPSIY
+521 NQPSIY

-539 IINSYF
+539 IINSHF

-561 LGSEDVSDAV
+561 VGSDNVADVV

-587 SGSDLWINMQQKL
+587 SGSSLWIDMQQKL
-600 ETEHGISLSALDE
+600 ETEHGISLSALAE
-613 DGCTLTLSVAI
+613 EGCTLALSVAI
-624 EGYVMTAPTIE
+624 EGYVLTAPAIK

-647 DFTYVPP
+647 DFTYVP
-654 PITKRTVTAV
+654 
-664 IYSHDIPHGKVAS
+664 
-677 GTLRYLD
+677 
-684 SNGTYQELSFT
+684 
-695 NAAGL
+695 
-700 DPIRVPI
+700 
-707 TEATVAK
+707 
-714 FTLSLKNV
+714 
-722 VISTGG
+722 
-728 ECASVG
+728 
-734 YVIAAGT
+734 
-741 TDIDRAFYPDP
+741 
-752 I
+752 

>member
-79 NTQMEQ
+79 SMQMEQ
-85 LEFMLGDV
+85 LEFILGDV

-144 AGTTGEVVVT
+144 AGTTGEIVVT
-154 FLGTSQYF
+154 FIGTSGQFFLGAQDY
-162 GNVLR
+162 
-167 DSGLEVFKEA
+167 DQQTFKEA

-184 NADAACPSGMWNNGF
+184 NADAACPSGRWSNAF
-199 YKCVYLTEVV
+199 FKCWYLREVV
-209 GSFTG
+209 GSFAG
-214 KPNIKSCNS
+214 KPNLLTCNA

-238 FRGCPRLDDAGLCFM
+238 FRGCPRLDDAGSCFQVAY
-253 FTNLISTGD
+253 LIPTGD
-262 YMFADCPKLRDVHQA
+262 YMFADCPKLRDAHQV
-277 FSTTRIPSAVGAFQ
+277 FSGARIPSAVGAFQ

-297 SLVNLFTDC
+297 SVVNLFTDC
-306 NSLTDVTDVF
+306 KSLTDVTDVF
-316 KGCANVQLALRVF
+316 KGCANIQLALRAF
-329 QNCAVLN
+329 RNCVVLN

-344 CKKAYSFKECYNNLP
+344 CKKAYNFKECYNNLP

-389 IQYDFCFT
+389 TQYDFCFT
-397 NSPHFADYA
+397 DSPNFADYA

-426 WPMMAQIVADP
+426 WPMMTQIVADP
-437 TTMMGVVYLNGEIL
+437 TTMVGVVYLNGEIL

-460 SNRLVMDLPL
+460 SDRLVIDLPL

-507 GAIYETYYNAGYGD
+507 GAIYETYYNAGYGN

-527 PVFAPNNDLTPG
+527 PVFAPNNNLTPG
-539 IINSYF
+539 IINSYL

-587 SGSDLWINMQQKL
+587 SGSDLWIDMQQKL
-600 ETEHGISLSALDE
+600 ETDHGIALSALAE
-613 DGCTLTLSVAI
+613 EGCTLALSVAI
-624 EGYVMTAPTIE
+624 EGYVLTAPAIK

-647 DFTYVPP
+647 DFTYVP
-654 PITKRTVTAV
+654 
-664 IYSHDIPHGKVAS
+664 
-677 GTLRYLD
+677 
-684 SNGTYQELSFT
+684 
-695 NAAGL
+695 
-700 DPIRVPI
+700 
-707 TEATVAK
+707 
-714 FTLSLKNV
+714 
-722 VISTGG
+722 
-728 ECASVG
+728 
-734 YVIAAGT
+734 
-741 TDIDRAFYPDP
+741 
-752 I
+752 

>member
-79 NTQMEQ
+79 SMHMEQ
-85 LEFMLGDV
+85 LEFMLGDI

-98 TFDGSKI
+98 TFNGSTI
-105 AGKYLSLNANN
+105 AGKYLSLNADKN
-116 TNEGYVN
+116 NEGYVN
-123 WGDGTPVEYI
+123 WGDGTPTEYI

-154 FLGTSQYF
+154 FIGTSQHF
-162 GNVLR
+162 GNVLS
-167 DSGLEVFKEA
+167 DDGLKVFKEA

-199 YKCVYLTEVV
+199 YACIYLTEVV
-209 GSFTG
+209 GSFAG
-214 KPNIKSCNS
+214 KPNLKTCNA
-223 MFMNCWRLASVPPQM
+223 MFMNCWRLKSVPDQM
-238 FRGCPRLDDAGLCFM
+238 FRGCPRLDNCESCFE
-253 FTNLISTGD
+253 FAYPIHQVD
-262 YMFADCPKLRDVHQA
+262 YMFADCPKLIGAAKA
-277 FSTTRIPSAVGAFQ
+277 FSYARFTSAVSAFG
-291 NCPTLT
+291 NCTSLT
-297 SLVNLFTDC
+297 SVVDLFKQC
-306 NSLTDVTDVF
+306 IKLTDVTNVF
-316 KGCANVQLALRVF
+316 KGCTNIQRASGVF

-344 CKKAYSFKECYNNLP
+344 CKKIYAFKEGLNSLP

-369 VNGQKVHL
+369 VNGQKIHL

-389 IQYDFCFT
+389 TQYDLCFT
-397 NSPHFADYA
+397 DSPNFADYA

-437 TTMMGVVYLNGEIL
+437 TTMIGVVYLNGEIL

-460 SNRLVMDLPL
+460 SGRLVIDLPL

-507 GAIYETYYNAGYGD
+507 GAVYEIYYNAGYGD

-539 IINSYF
+539 IINTYF

-561 LGSEDVSDAV
+561 VGSESVSDAV
-571 EITLQITE
+571 EIPLQITE

-587 SGSDLWINMQQKL
+587 SGSDLWIDMQQKL
-600 ETEHGISLSALDE
+600 KIDHGIPLSALAE
-613 DGCTLTLSVAI
+613 DGCTLALSVAI
-624 EGYVMTAPTIE
+624 EGYVLTAPAIK

-647 DFTYVPP
+647 DFTYVP
-654 PITKRTVTAV
+654 
-664 IYSHDIPHGKVAS
+664 
-677 GTLRYLD
+677 
-684 SNGTYQELSFT
+684 
-695 NAAGL
+695 
-700 DPIRVPI
+700 
-707 TEATVAK
+707 
-714 FTLSLKNV
+714 
-722 VISTGG
+722 
-728 ECASVG
+728 
-734 YVIAAGT
+734 
-741 TDIDRAFYPDP
+741 
-752 I
+752 

>member
-79 NTQMEQ
+79 NQQMEQ
-85 LEFMLGDV
+85 LEFMLGDI

-105 AGKYLSLNANN
+105 AGKYLSLNADKD
-116 TNEGYVN
+116 NEGYVN
-123 WGDGTPVEYI
+123 WGDGTPIEYI

-154 FLGTSQYF
+154 FIGTSQHF
-162 GNVLR
+162 GNVLQ

-184 NADAACPSGMWNNGF
+184 NADAACPSGMWRNAFRGC
-199 YKCVYLTEVV
+199 YYLVEVV
-209 GSFTG
+209 GSFAG
-214 KPNIKSCNS
+214 KPNIKNANS
-223 MFMNCWRLASVPPQM
+223 MFINTWRLNTIPPQM
-238 FRGCPRLDDAGLCFM
+238 FRGCP
-253 FTNLISTGD
+253 NLEDVTSAFGFSYNIPNAD
-262 YMFADCPKLRDVHQA
+262 YMFADCPKLIEAPQVFPYVR
-277 FSTTRIPSAVGAFQ
+277 FTSAVSTFE
-291 NCPTLT
+291 NCT
-297 SLVNLFTDC
+297 SLSSVI
-306 NSLTDVTDVF
+306 NSFIHCERLTDVTNVF
-316 KGCANVQLALRVF
+316 KGCTNIQRASRVF

-344 CKKAYSFKECYNNLP
+344 CKKVQYFEESYNNLP

-369 VNGQKVHL
+369 VNGRKIHL
-377 WERTPELGFALP
+377 WERTAELGFAVP
-389 IQYDFCFT
+389 TVYNNCFSD
-397 NSPHFADYA
+397 SPTFADYA
-406 NIPEAWGGPP
+406 NIPETWGGPP

-426 WPMMAQIVADP
+426 WPMMAKIVADT
-437 TTMMGVVYLNGEIL
+437 TTMAGVVYLNGEIL

-460 SNRLVMDLPL
+460 SDRLVVNLPL
-470 PTAITSVAGL
+470 PTSITSVAGL
-480 YVVFYSEDDAIIGG
+480 YVVFYSESDAIIGG
-494 SLALAD
+494 SMALGD

-507 GAIYETYYNAGYGD
+507 GAIYETYYNAGTGN

-561 LGSEDVSDAV
+561 VGSENVADAV

-587 SGSDLWINMQQKL
+587 SGSCLWIDMQQKL
-600 ETEHGISLSALDE
+600 ETDHGIALSALAE
-613 DGCTLTLSVAI
+613 EGCTLALSVAI
-624 EGYVMTAPTIE
+624 EGYVLTAPAIK

-647 DFTYVPP
+647 DFTYVP
-654 PITKRTVTAV
+654 
-664 IYSHDIPHGKVAS
+664 
-677 GTLRYLD
+677 
-684 SNGTYQELSFT
+684 
-695 NAAGL
+695 
-700 DPIRVPI
+700 
-707 TEATVAK
+707 
-714 FTLSLKNV
+714 
-722 VISTGG
+722 
-728 ECASVG
+728 
-734 YVIAAGT
+734 
-741 TDIDRAFYPDP
+741 
-752 I
+752 

>member
-1 MATYKVKSGDTLMD
+1 MD

-79 NTQMEQ
+79 SMQMEQ
-85 LEFMLGDV
+85 LEFMLGYV

-116 TNEGYVN
+116 NNEGYVN

-144 AGTTGEVVVT
+144 AGTTGEIVVT
-154 FLGTSQYF
+154 FLGRTGAFFLSTQSS
-162 GNVLR
+162 
-167 DSGLEVFKEA
+167 DQEVFKES

-184 NADAACPSGMWNNGF
+184 NADAACPSGMWINAFWDCN
-199 YKCVYLTEVV
+199 YLVEVV
-209 GSFTG
+209 GSFAG
-214 KPNIKSCNS
+214 KPNIKNANA
-223 MFMNCWRLASVPPQM
+223 MFVNTWRLKTIPPQM
-238 FRGCPRLDDAGLCFM
+238 FRGCP
-253 FTNLISTGD
+253 NLEDVTSAFGYSYNIPNAD
-262 YMFADCPKLRDVHQA
+262 YMFADCPKLTQA
-277 FSTTRIPSAVGAFQ
+277 AQVFTAGIFPSAVSAFE
-291 NCPTLT
+291 NCT
-297 SLVNLFTDC
+297 SLKSVVSLFAKC
-306 NSLTDVTDVF
+306 RLLTDVTNVF
-316 KGCANVQLALRVF
+316 KGCTNIELALRVF
-329 QNCAVLN
+329 QNCVVLN

-344 CKKAYSFKECYNNLP
+344 CKKAYNFKECYNNLP

-397 NSPHFADYA
+397 NSPNFADYA

-437 TTMMGVVYLNGEIL
+437 TTMVGVVYLNGEIL

-460 SNRLVMDLPL
+460 SDRLVIDLPL

-480 YVVFYSEDDAIIGG
+480 YVVFYSEIYAIIGG

-507 GAIYETYYNAGYGD
+507 GAVYETYYNAGYGD

-561 LGSEDVSDAV
+561 VGSEDVADAA
-571 EITLQITE
+571 EIALQITE
-579 LGWSYYLS
+579 LGWQYYLS
-587 SGSDLWINMQQKL
+587 SGSDLWIDMQQKL
-600 ETEHGISLSALDE
+600 ESEHGIPLSALDE
-613 DGCTLTLSVAI
+613 EGCTLTLSVAI
-624 EGYVMTAPTIE
+624 ENYVMTAPAIE

-647 DFTYVPP
+647 DFAYVLPP

-664 IYSHDIPHGKVAS
+664 IYSRVIPNGKVAS
-677 GTLRYLD
+677 GTIRYMD

-695 NAAGL
+695 NSAGL

-722 VISTGG
+722 LISTGG

-741 TDIDRAFYPDP
+741 TDIDKAFYPDP

>member
-1 MATYKVKSGDTLMD
+1 MD

-79 NTQMEQ
+79 SMQMEQ

-105 AGKYLSLNANN
+105 AGKYLSLNADKN
-116 TNEGYVN
+116 NEGYVN

-144 AGTTGEVVVT
+144 AETTGEVVVT
-154 FLGTSQYF
+154 FLGTSQHF
-162 GNVLR
+162 GNVLQ

-209 GSFTG
+209 GSFAG
-214 KPNIKSCNS
+214 KPNIKNCNS
-223 MFMNCWRLASVPPQM
+223 MFMDCWRLASIPPQM
-238 FRGCPRLDDAGLCFM
+238 FRGCPRLDDAASCFQVAY
-253 FTNLISTGD
+253 LIPTGD
-262 YMFADCPKLRDVHQA
+262 YMFADCPKLRDVH
-277 FSTTRIPSAVGAFQ
+277 FTFHSVRIRSAVGAFQ
-291 NCPTLT
+291 NCPTLN
-297 SLVNLFTDC
+297 SVVNLFTDC
-306 NSLTDVTDVF
+306 KSLTDVTDVF
-316 KGCANVQLALRVF
+316 KGCANIQRVQHVF

-344 CKKAYSFKECYNNLP
+344 CKKAHSFKECYNNLP

-397 NSPHFADYA
+397 NSPNFADYA

-416 KTENNVKLRC
+416 KTKNNVKLRC
-426 WPMMAQIVADP
+426 WPVMAQIVADP
-437 TTMMGVVYLNGEIL
+437 TTMVGVVYLNGEIL

-460 SNRLVMDLPL
+460 SNRLVIDLPL

-480 YVVFYSEDDAIIGG
+480 YVVFYSEGDAIIGG

-507 GAIYETYYNAGYGD
+507 GAVYETYYNAGYGD

-561 LGSEDVSDAV
+561 VGSEDVADTV

-587 SGSDLWINMQQKL
+587 SGSDLWIDMQQKL
-600 ETEHGISLSALDE
+600 KTQHGIPLSALAE

-624 EGYVMTAPTIE
+624 ENYVMTAPAIE

-647 DFTYVPP
+647 DFTYVP
-654 PITKRTVTAV
+654 
-664 IYSHDIPHGKVAS
+664 
-677 GTLRYLD
+677 
-684 SNGTYQELSFT
+684 
-695 NAAGL
+695 
-700 DPIRVPI
+700 
-707 TEATVAK
+707 
-714 FTLSLKNV
+714 
-722 VISTGG
+722 
-728 ECASVG
+728 
-734 YVIAAGT
+734 
-741 TDIDRAFYPDP
+741 
-752 I
+752 

>member
-79 NTQMEQ
+79 SWHMEQ
-85 LEFMLGDV
+85 LEFMLGDI

-105 AGKYLSLNANN
+105 AGKYLSLNANKN
-116 TNEGYVN
+116 NEGYVN

-144 AGTTGEVVVT
+144 AGTTGKVVVT
-154 FLGTSQYF
+154 FIGTSQHF
-162 GNVLR
+162 GNVLV
-167 DSGLEVFKEA
+167 DDGLNVFKEA

-184 NADAACPSGMWNNGF
+184 NADAACPSGMWNKGF
-199 YKCVYLTEVV
+199 YRCIYLTEVV
-209 GSFTG
+209 GSFAG
-214 KPNIKSCNS
+214 KPNIKNCNS
-223 MFMNCWRLASVPPQM
+223 MFMNCWRLVSVPLQM
-238 FRGCPRLDDAGLCFM
+238 FRGCPRLDDAGSCFQ
-253 FTNLISTGD
+253 FAYLIPPGD
-262 YMFADCPKLRDVHQA
+262 YMFADCPKLMDVHQV
-277 FSTTRIPSAVGAFQ
+277 FSYARIRSAAGAFQ

-297 SLVNLFTDC
+297 SVVNLFTDC
-306 NSLTDVTDVF
+306 KSLTDVTDVF
-316 KGCANVQLALRVF
+316 KGCTNIKRASRVF

-344 CKKAYSFKECYNNLP
+344 CKKIYDFKEGLNNLP

-377 WERTPELGFALP
+377 WERTAELGFTVP
-389 IQYDFCFT
+389 QTYDHCFSD
-397 NSPHFADYA
+397 SPNFADYP
-406 NIPEAWGGPP
+406 NIPETWGGPP
-416 KTENNVKLRC
+416 KTENNVKLRF

-437 TTMMGVVYLNGEIL
+437 TTMAGVVYLNGEIL

-460 SNRLVMDLPL
+460 SGRLVMDLPL
-470 PTAITSVAGL
+470 PTSITSVAGL
-480 YVVFYSEDDAIIGG
+480 YVMFYSENDAIIGG

-545 QPTYNVHIPSL
+545 QPTYNVHIPSM

-561 LGSEDVSDAV
+561 VGSESVADVV

-587 SGSDLWINMQQKL
+587 SGSDLWIDMQQKL
-600 ETEHGISLSALDE
+600 EIDHGIALSALAE
-613 DGCTLTLSVAI
+613 EGCTLALSVAI
-624 EGYVMTAPTIE
+624 EGYVLTAPAIK

-647 DFTYVPP
+647 DFTYVP
-654 PITKRTVTAV
+654 
-664 IYSHDIPHGKVAS
+664 
-677 GTLRYLD
+677 
-684 SNGTYQELSFT
+684 
-695 NAAGL
+695 
-700 DPIRVPI
+700 
-707 TEATVAK
+707 
-714 FTLSLKNV
+714 
-722 VISTGG
+722 
-728 ECASVG
+728 
-734 YVIAAGT
+734 
-741 TDIDRAFYPDP
+741 
-752 I
+752 

>member
-1 MATYKVKSGDTLMD
+1 MD

-54 VYNSEAVSVAD
+54 VYNSEAVEVANN
-65 ARPFNSASLPFDNL
+65 RPFNSVSIPYSDLQK
-79 NTQMEQ
+79 QMEM
-85 LEFMLGDV
+85 LEFMLGDI

-105 AGKYLSLNANN
+105 AGKYLSLNADN

-154 FLGTSQYF
+154 FLGTSQHF
-162 GNVLR
+162 GNVLQ

-184 NADAACPSGMWNNGF
+184 NADAACPSGRWNNGF
-199 YKCVYLTEVV
+199 YKCIYLTEVV

-214 KPNIKSCNS
+214 KPNIKDCNA
-223 MFMNCWRLASVPPQM
+223 MFMHCWRLASIPPQM
-238 FRGCPRLDDAGLCFM
+238 FRGCPRLDDAGSCFQVAY
-253 FTNLISTGD
+253 LIPTGD
-262 YMFADCPKLRDVHQA
+262 YMFADCPKLRDVHQV
-277 FSTTRIPSAVGAFQ
+277 FSGVRIRSAVGTFQ

-297 SLVNLFTDC
+297 SVVNLFTDC
-306 NSLTDVTDVF
+306 KSLTDVTDVF
-316 KGCANVQLALRVF
+316 KGCTNIKSASRVF

-344 CKKAYSFKECYNNLP
+344 CKKIYAFKEGLNNLP

-369 VNGQKVHL
+369 VNGQKIHL

-389 IQYDFCFT
+389 TQYDLCFT
-397 NSPHFADYA
+397 DSPNFADYA

-437 TTMMGVVYLNGEIL
+437 TTMAGIVSLNGEIL

-460 SNRLVMDLPL
+460 SGRLVVNLPL
-470 PTAITSVAGL
+470 PTSITSVAGL
-480 YVVFYSEDDAIIGG
+480 YVVFYSENDAIIGG

-507 GAIYETYYNAGYGD
+507 GAVYETYYNAGYGD

-561 LGSEDVSDAV
+561 VGSESVADVV

-587 SGSDLWINMQQKL
+587 SGSDLWIDMQQKL
-600 ETEHGISLSALDE
+600 EIDHGIALSALAE
-613 DGCTLTLSVAI
+613 EGCTLALSVAI
-624 EGYVMTAPTIE
+624 EGYVLTAPAIK
-635 FNTMRGSIMPIL
+635 FNTKRGSIMPIL
-647 DFTYVPP
+647 DFTYVP
-654 PITKRTVTAV
+654 
-664 IYSHDIPHGKVAS
+664 
-677 GTLRYLD
+677 
-684 SNGTYQELSFT
+684 
-695 NAAGL
+695 
-700 DPIRVPI
+700 
-707 TEATVAK
+707 
-714 FTLSLKNV
+714 
-722 VISTGG
+722 
-728 ECASVG
+728 
-734 YVIAAGT
+734 
-741 TDIDRAFYPDP
+741 
-752 I
+752 

>member
-65 ARPFNSASLPFDNL
+65 ARPFNSASLPFYNL
-79 NTQMEQ
+79 NQQMEQ

-98 TFDGSKI
+98 TFDGSKL
-105 AGKYLSLNANN
+105 AGKSLKLNAKSDI
-116 TNEGYVN
+116 YAYIS
-123 WGDGTPVEYI
+123 WGDGTPLELV
-133 KTDGLFGHNYA
+133 KQTDPPTHNYA
-144 AGTTGEVVVT
+144 AGTKGEIVVT
-154 FLGTSQYF
+154 FTGTSGGGF
-162 GNVLR
+162 GIAFNT
-167 DSGLEVFKEA
+167 GTVFQEA
-177 LIKVDLT
+177 LLKVDLT
-184 NADAACPSGMWNNGF
+184 NADAACPNGNWVGGF
-199 YKCVYLTEVV
+199 FSCVYLTNVV
-209 GSFTG
+209 GSFAG
-214 KPNIKSCNS
+214 KPNIKNINS
-223 MFMNCWRLASVPPQM
+223 AFSSTWRLVDIPPQM
-238 FRGCPRLDDAGLCFM
+238 FRGCP
-253 FTNLISTGD
+253 NLEDVTAAFAYSSRIRNVD
-262 YMFADCPKLRDVHQA
+262 YIFADCPKLIEVPQA
-277 FSTTRIPSAVGAFQ
+277 FAFMNILSAVSAFE
-291 NCPTLT
+291 NCT
-297 SLVNLFTDC
+297 SIKSVPDLFAKC
-306 NSLTDVTDVF
+306 EKLTDVTNVF
-316 KGCANVQLALRVF
+316 KGCTNIERAPRVF

-344 CKKAYSFKECYNNLP
+344 CKKAYNFNKCYNNLP

-369 VNGQKVHL
+369 VNGQKIHL

-389 IQYDFCFT
+389 TQYDLCFAD
-397 NSPHFADYA
+397 SPNFADYA

-416 KTENNVKLRC
+416 KTENNVKIRC

-437 TTMMGVVYLNGEIL
+437 TTMAGVVYLNGEIL

-460 SNRLVMDLPL
+460 SGRLVVNLQI
-470 PTAITSVAGL
+470 PTSITSVAGL
-480 YVVFYSEDDAIIGG
+480 YVVFYSERDAIIGG
-494 SLALAD
+494 SMALGD

-521 NLPSIY
+521 NQPSIY

-561 LGSEDVSDAV
+561 VGSDNVVDVV

-587 SGSDLWINMQQKL
+587 SGSSLCIDMQQKL
-600 ETEHGISLSALDE
+600 ELDHGIDLSALAE
-613 DGCTLTLSVAI
+613 EGCTLALSVAI
-624 EGYVMTAPTIE
+624 ENYVMTAPAIE

-647 DFTYVPP
+647 DFTYVP
-654 PITKRTVTAV
+654 
-664 IYSHDIPHGKVAS
+664 
-677 GTLRYLD
+677 
-684 SNGTYQELSFT
+684 
-695 NAAGL
+695 
-700 DPIRVPI
+700 
-707 TEATVAK
+707 
-714 FTLSLKNV
+714 
-722 VISTGG
+722 
-728 ECASVG
+728 
-734 YVIAAGT
+734 
-741 TDIDRAFYPDP
+741 
-752 I
+752 

>member
-1 MATYKVKSGDTLMD
+1 MD

-79 NTQMEQ
+79 SMQMEQ
-85 LEFMLGDV
+85 LEFMSGDV

-105 AGKYLSLNANN
+105 AGKYLSLNADN

-154 FLGTSQYF
+154 FLGTSQHF

-167 DSGLEVFKEA
+167 DPSLEVFKEA

-199 YKCVYLTEVV
+199 YMCVYLTEVV
-209 GSFTG
+209 GSFAG
-214 KPNIKSCNS
+214 KPNIKDCNA
-223 MFMNCWRLASVPPQM
+223 MFMNCWRLASVPLQM
-238 FRGCPRLDDAGLCFM
+238 FRGCPRLDDAGSCFQ
-253 FTNLISTGD
+253 FAYLIPPGD
-262 YMFADCPKLRDVHQA
+262 YMFADCPKLMDVHQV
-277 FSTTRIPSAVGAFQ
+277 FSSARIRSAAGAFQ

-297 SLVNLFTDC
+297 SVVNLFADC
-306 NSLTDVTDVF
+306 KSLTDVTNVF
-316 KGCANVQLALRVF
+316 KGCTNIKRASRVF

-344 CKKAYSFKECYNNLP
+344 CKKIYDFKEGLNNLP

-377 WERTPELGFALP
+377 WERTAELGFTVP
-389 IQYDFCFT
+389 QTYDHCFSD
-397 NSPHFADYA
+397 SPNFADYA

-426 WPMMAQIVADP
+426 WPMMTQIVADP
-437 TTMMGVVYLNGEIL
+437 TTMAGVVYLNGEIL

-460 SNRLVMDLPL
+460 SDRLVIDLSL

-480 YVVFYSEDDAIIGG
+480 YVVFYSENDATIGG
-494 SLALAD
+494 SMALGD

-521 NLPSIY
+521 NLPSIS

-561 LGSEDVSDAV
+561 VGSESVANSV

-587 SGSDLWINMQQKL
+587 SGSDLWIDMQQKL
-600 ETEHGISLSALDE
+600 EIDHGIALSALAE
-613 DGCTLTLSVAI
+613 EGCTLALSVAI
-624 EGYVMTAPTIE
+624 EGYVLTAPAIK

-647 DFTYVPP
+647 DFTYVP
-654 PITKRTVTAV
+654 
-664 IYSHDIPHGKVAS
+664 
-677 GTLRYLD
+677 
-684 SNGTYQELSFT
+684 
-695 NAAGL
+695 
-700 DPIRVPI
+700 
-707 TEATVAK
+707 
-714 FTLSLKNV
+714 
-722 VISTGG
+722 
-728 ECASVG
+728 
-734 YVIAAGT
+734 
-741 TDIDRAFYPDP
+741 
-752 I
+752 

>member
-79 NTQMEQ
+79 NKQMEQ

-105 AGKYLSLNANN
+105 AGKYLSLNADN
-116 TNEGYVN
+116 TNEGHVN

-154 FLGTSQYF
+154 FLGTSQHF
-162 GNVLR
+162 GNVLQ

-209 GSFTG
+209 GSFAG
-214 KPNIKSCNS
+214 KPNIKNCNS
-223 MFMNCWRLASVPPQM
+223 MFMNCWRLASIPPQM
-238 FRGCPRLDDAGLCFM
+238 FRGCPRLDDAGSCFC
-253 FTNLISTGD
+253 FD
-262 YMFADCPKLRDVHQA
+262 YQIRNVDYLFADCPKLRDAHFA
-277 FSTTRIPSAVGAFQ
+277 FCGVRIRSAVGAFQ
-291 NCPTLT
+291 NCPTLN
-297 SLVNLFTDC
+297 LVVDLFTDC
-306 NSLTDVTDVF
+306 KSLTDVTDVF
-316 KGCANVQLALRVF
+316 KGCANIQRAQRVF

-359 AATNESPYTV
+359 AATNEPPYTV

-397 NSPHFADYA
+397 NSPNFADYA

-416 KTENNVKLRC
+416 KTKNNVKLRC
-426 WPMMAQIVADP
+426 WPMMTQIVADP
-437 TTMMGVVYLNGEIL
+437 TTMVGVVYLNGEIL
-451 GYNVVEKDT
+451 SYNIVEKDT
-460 SNRLVMDLPL
+460 SARLVIDLPL

-480 YVVFYSEDDAIIGG
+480 YVVFYSENDAIIGG

-507 GAIYETYYNAGYGD
+507 GAVYETYYNAGYGD

-561 LGSEDVSDAV
+561 VGSEDVSDTV

-579 LGWSYYLS
+579 LGWSYYIF
-587 SGSDLWINMQQKL
+587 SGSDLWIDMQQKL
-600 ETEHGISLSALDE
+600 ETQHGIPLSALAD

-624 EGYVMTAPTIE
+624 ENYVMTAPAIE

-647 DFTYVPP
+647 DFTYVP
-654 PITKRTVTAV
+654 
-664 IYSHDIPHGKVAS
+664 
-677 GTLRYLD
+677 
-684 SNGTYQELSFT
+684 
-695 NAAGL
+695 
-700 DPIRVPI
+700 
-707 TEATVAK
+707 
-714 FTLSLKNV
+714 
-722 VISTGG
+722 
-728 ECASVG
+728 
-734 YVIAAGT
+734 
-741 TDIDRAFYPDP
+741 
-752 I
+752 

>member
-1 MATYKVKSGDTLMD
+1 MD

-41 QLEAGRIIEVPDV
+41 QLEACRIIEVPDV

-79 NTQMEQ
+79 SRQMEQ
-85 LEFMLGDV
+85 LEFMLGDI

-105 AGKYLSLNANN
+105 AGKYLSLNADKN
-116 TNEGYVN
+116 NEGYVN

-144 AGTTGEVVVT
+144 AGTTGKVVVT
-154 FLGTSQYF
+154 FIGTSQHF
-162 GNVLR
+162 GNVLV
-167 DSGLEVFKEA
+167 DDGLNVFKEA

-199 YKCVYLTEVV
+199 YRCIYLTEVV
-209 GSFTG
+209 GSFAG
-214 KPNIKSCNS
+214 KPNIKDCNA
-223 MFMNCWRLASVPPQM
+223 MFMNCWRLASVPLQM
-238 FRGCPRLDDAGLCFM
+238 FRGCPRLDNAGSCFQ
-253 FTNLISTGD
+253 FAYLIPPGD
-262 YMFADCPKLRDVHQA
+262 YMFADCPKLRDVHQV
-277 FSTTRIPSAVGAFQ
+277 FSNARIRSAAGAFQ

-297 SLVNLFTDC
+297 SVVNLFTDC
-306 NSLTDVTDVF
+306 KSLTDVTDVF
-316 KGCANVQLALRVF
+316 KGCTNIKRASCVF

-344 CKKAYSFKECYNNLP
+344 CKKIYDFKEGLNNLP

-377 WERTPELGFALP
+377 WERTAELGFTVP
-389 IQYDFCFT
+389 QTYDHCFSD
-397 NSPHFADYA
+397 SPNFADYA

-416 KTENNVKLRC
+416 KTENNVKFRC
-426 WPMMAQIVADP
+426 WPMMTQIVADP
-437 TTMMGVVYLNGEIL
+437 TTMSGVVYLNGEIL

-460 SNRLVMDLPL
+460 SGRLVVNLPL

-480 YVVFYSEDDAIIGG
+480 YVVFYSENDAIIGG
-494 SLALAD
+494 SMALGD

-527 PVFAPNNDLTPG
+527 PVFAPNNNLTPG

-561 LGSEDVSDAV
+561 VGSESVADVV

-587 SGSDLWINMQQKL
+587 SGSDLWIDMQQKL
-600 ETEHGISLSALDE
+600 EIDHGIALSALDE
-613 DGCTLTLSVAI
+613 EGCTLALSVAI
-624 EGYVMTAPTIE
+624 EGYVLTAPAIK

-647 DFTYVPP
+647 DFTYVP
-654 PITKRTVTAV
+654 
-664 IYSHDIPHGKVAS
+664 
-677 GTLRYLD
+677 
-684 SNGTYQELSFT
+684 
-695 NAAGL
+695 
-700 DPIRVPI
+700 
-707 TEATVAK
+707 
-714 FTLSLKNV
+714 
-722 VISTGG
+722 
-728 ECASVG
+728 
-734 YVIAAGT
+734 
-741 TDIDRAFYPDP
+741 
-752 I
+752 